1 MGFISIL
8 YKIWICIVIVT
19 LILPIILQYILNWKI
34 FNKKDNYLDN
44 YSFSVY
50 AVYLTVYL
58 IVQFILAYLNNK
70 GYNIIK
76 SKNENGN
83 GNGNGNE
90 SKLVNIIIVGYK
102 EKPEYF
108 KKCLESIKVSYYNSK
123 NINKIIVVID
133 GNDDDDI
140 YMIDIFN
147 NIFTES
153 SINILLKDFDKNDF
167 ITNHFSNFEKN
178 KSICISQNHNGKR
191 TAMFTGFSTSLMYN
205 KNVKY
210 VFCTDSDTI
219 IKPDCIENMITC
231 FQKNKNIG
239 SVCGNLSIFN
249 KYDSF
254 ITFLSHLRYWYA
266 FNLERAYQSFTGE
279 VLCVSGPIG
288 MYDINII
295 EKVIEEWKNQT
306 FLGKKCTY
314 GDDRHLTNKILESS
328 KKVIY
333 TQNSIAE
340 TETPDNIYR
349 FFKQQ
354 VRWNKSAF
362 REFFWT
368 LRIVDKHSI
377 FMTINII
384 YMFFY
389 PYLVIGYL
397 LYILWVG
404 NIFQFGFCSTLLLG
418 IGLVK
423 SIYGYILSKNPENL
437 LYFLYGIV
445 YVCIVFPAKLWSIIN
460 IYDNSWGTS
469 SRKILNQ
476 DISIDILAIIIWN
489 VILISGL
496 IKNIY
501 GSIHS
506 QGFDNFY
513 YFIISSGLWILFSGF
528 TFIYIKYKNNTNL
541 TIIL

>member
-19 LILPIILQYILNWKI
+19 LILPIVLQYILNWKI

-58 IVQFILAYLNNK
+58 IVQFIFAYLNNK

-76 SKNENGN
+76 SKNEIGN

-90 SKLVNIIIVGYK
+90 SKLVNIIVVGYK

-133 GNDDDDI
+133 GNDDDDK
-140 YMIDIFN
+140 YMIGIFN

-254 ITFLSHLRYWYA
+254 ITFLSHLRY
-266 FNLERAYQSFTGE
+266 
-279 VLCVSGPIG
+279 
-288 MYDINII
+288 
-295 EKVIEEWKNQT
+295 
-306 FLGKKCTY
+306 
-314 GDDRHLTNKILESS
+314 
-328 KKVIY
+328 
-333 TQNSIAE
+333 
-340 TETPDNIYR
+340 
-349 FFKQQ
+349 
-354 VRWNKSAF
+354 
-362 REFFWT
+362 
-368 LRIVDKHSI
+368 
-377 FMTINII
+377 
-384 YMFFY
+384 
-389 PYLVIGYL
+389 
-397 LYILWVG
+397 
-404 NIFQFGFCSTLLLG
+404 
-418 IGLVK
+418 
-423 SIYGYILSKNPENL
+423 
-437 LYFLYGIV
+437 FLY
-445 YVCIVFPAKLWSIIN
+445 
-460 IYDNSWGTS
+460 
-469 SRKILNQ
+469 
-476 DISIDILAIIIWN
+476 
-489 VILISGL
+489 
-496 IKNIY
+496 
-501 GSIHS
+501 
-506 QGFDNFY
+506 
-513 YFIISSGLWILFSGF
+513 
-528 TFIYIKYKNNTNL
+528 
-541 TIIL
+541 